1 MGRRGF
7 LNSSRKK
14 GPLQEES
21 EVNKK
26 KVIVRVCIGTGGL
39 AAGGKEV
46 IAAFKKAITDFCV
59 DLDLDFTCHYQKVG
73 CRGFCA
79 RDVLVDVVDGDKS
92 LTYQGIKP
100 DNAKRIVQ
108 EHLIEGKPV
117 AEWLIDDSYYAF
129 HDKQH
134 KILLKDCGT
143 IDPEDIK
150 AYVNVGGYEGI
161 KKVLSGMTQ
170 EEVIGEIKASGIR
183 GRGGA
188 GFPTGVKWEACLKA
202 PGNPK
207 YIVCNA
213 DEGDPGAFMDRSIIE
228 GNPHAVIEGLMIAAY
243 TIGSNL
249 GYVYIRAEYPA
260 AVERLKLAMS
270 QAREAGYLGK
280 NLFGSDFGFDLRV
293 KLGAGA
299 FVCGEETALIASIEG
314 QRGMPRAKPPFP
326 VHRGLWG
333 KPTVI
338 NNVETLANI
347 PNIIRN
353 GAAWYSAIGTDKSKG
368 TKVFA
373 LTGKVKNTGLIEVPM
388 GIRLGEIIYDIG
400 GGIIDNK
407 QFKAVQTGGPSGG
420 CIPASLLD
428 TPVDFE
434 SLAKVG
440 SIVGSGGMVVLDETD
455 CMVNISKFFL
465 EFTQAESCGKC
476 VPCRIGTK
484 RLLEILTR
492 ITKGEGREGDID
504 LLEKL
509 CADVKVTSLC
519 GLGQTAPNPILSTI
533 KYFRDEYEA
542 HIIDK
547 KCPAKVCRDLL
558 TYSIIAEKCK
568 GCAACLRVCPAGAI
582 TGEKKKPHV
591 IDQDICI
598 KCGACFDTCK
608 FKSIERE

>member
-1 MGRRGF
+1 M
-7 LNSSRKK
+7 
-14 GPLQEES
+14 PQPEE
-21 EVNKK
+21 NKK
-26 KVIVRVCIGTGGL
+26 KVVVRVCIGTGGL

-92 LTYQGIKP
+92 VTYQGVKP

-117 AEWLIDDSYYAF
+117 AEWLIDDAYYSF
-129 HDKQH
+129 HEKQH
-134 KILLKDCGT
+134 KILLKDCGA
-143 IDPEDIK
+143 IDPEDIQ
-150 AYVNVGGYEGI
+150 AYINAGGYEAL
-161 KKVLSGMTQ
+161 KKILSGMTP
-170 EEVIGEIKASGIR
+170 EDVISEIKASGIR

-188 GFPTGVKWEACLKA
+188 GFPTGVKWEACNKA
-202 PGNPK
+202 PGEPK

-228 GNPHAVIEGLMIAAY
+228 GNPHAVIEGMMIAAY
-243 TIGSNL
+243 AIGSDL
-249 GYVYIRAEYPA
+249 GYVYIRAEYPS

-270 QAREAGYLGK
+270 QARETGYLGK
-280 NLFGSDFGFDLRV
+280 NIFGSKFSFDLRI

-347 PNIIRN
+347 PVIMRQ
-353 GAAWYSAIGTDKSKG
+353 GAAWYSSIGTEKSTG

-373 LTGKVKNTGLIEVPM
+373 LTGKVRNTGLIEVPM

-400 GGIIDNK
+400 GGIEGGRE
-407 QFKAVQTGGPSGG
+407 FKAVQTGGPSGG

-428 TPVDFE
+428 TPVDYE

-455 CMVNISKFFL
+455 CMVNIAKFFL
-465 EFTQAESCGKC
+465 EFTRAESCGKC

-484 RLLEILTR
+484 RLLEILER
-492 ITKGEGREGDID
+492 ITKGEGKPGDLE
-504 LLEKL
+504 LLEDMSVDIKM
-509 CADVKVTSLC
+509 ASLC
-519 GLGQTAPNPILSTI
+519 GLGQTAPNPVLSTI
-533 KYFRDEYEA
+533 KYFRHEYEA
-542 HIIDK
+542 HINDK
-547 KCPAKVCRDLL
+547 KCPAGVCRDLL
-558 TYSIIAEKCK
+558 TYMVLPDACK
-568 GCAACLRVCPAGAI
+568 GCGACLRACPAKAI
-582 TGEKKKPHV
+582 TGEKKKPHT
-591 IDQDICI
+591 IDPSVCI
-598 KCGACFDTCK
+598 KCGACFDVCK
-608 FKSIERE
+608 FKAVKKE